1 MDDVLH
7 WQKSTFSGG
16 GEGDTCVELA
26 TSPTHIHLRE
36 SDTPTTTLT
45 TTPTALTQLLKGI
58 RTGALRPVHRVPQK
72 P

>member
-1 MDDVLH
+1 MGKPLH

-36 SDTPTTTLT
+36 SDTPTSILT
-45 TTPTALTQLLKGI
+45 TTPAALAQLLRGI
-58 RTGALRPVHRVPQK
+58 QTAAP
-72 P
+72 